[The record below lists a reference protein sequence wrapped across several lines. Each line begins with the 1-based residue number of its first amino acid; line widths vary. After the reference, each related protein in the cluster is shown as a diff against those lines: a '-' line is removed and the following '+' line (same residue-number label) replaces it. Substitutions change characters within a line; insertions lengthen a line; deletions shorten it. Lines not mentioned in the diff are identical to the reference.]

1 MIHSPSGSFP
11 TDDSNPRPIPAQ
23 PRSHDDVA
31 HYLATGMRE
40 PALSPP
46 ATSNSAESRQ
56 NPQTAPAMDP
66 APESDAKPARHSTT
80 ADHAIIEA
88 LCREGLSR
96 PRAQQVYAT
105 FGAATLR
112 TMRADPY
119 RLAQVRRAHIPF
131 AVMDKMALREGV
143 SRGDP
148 RRIEAGL
155 RHCVSR
161 SVRDGHCA
169 IPCDRLLGQ
178 ASGLLNVDG
187 DPTAA
192 ALQGLLDQRELVHD
206 TLGGTQLIYSPAL
219 YAAECGVAHH
229 VRRLQAGVP
238 PWGRFDVATAVREA
252 ERALNLTLSPSQRA
266 AALAMPLHTVCIIT
280 GGPGTGKTTLLKVLL
295 HMLRRRVRPICLTA
309 PLGRVARDLTR
320 RTGERAATLHRVL
333 GASPDTETFSRSGS
347 SPLEHPLVIV
357 DELSLVDVMLGHA
370 LVSALRSGAGLLL
383 LGDVHQLPSVGPG
396 KLLRDLIDSNT
407 VPTLRLTEIHRQRER
422 SNITFNA
429 ERALAG
435 ALPLVDPE
443 REPDFEYIL
452 EDDLDALRERITQL
466 YVRELPRDYGF
477 DPQRDVQILTPR
489 RHGTLSA
496 SDLNPRLQHA
506 LQPRSGT
513 HLTVRG
519 MRLAVGDRVMHEV
532 NDDERDVYNGEIGFI
547 EAIDSRRRSLHVH
560 LVDRT
565 VTYTFA
571 QAQQLTLA
579 YAYNV
584 HRAQGSEFPAVIV
597 PVTTADAALL
607 SRSFMSTAYARGRD
621 RVIAIGQARA
631 FELALREGPE
641 NTRVTGLCERL
652 RASAGRSTGRPQAA

>member
-46 ATSNSAESRQ
+46 KSSNSAESRQ
-56 NPQTAPAMDP
+56 HPSTAPAVDP
-66 APESDAKPARHSTT
+66 APESGAKPAGPSSTS
-80 ADHAIIEA
+80 DHAIIEA

-96 PRAQQVYAT
+96 PQAQHVYAT

-112 TMRADPY
+112 TVRADPY
-119 RLAQVRRAHIPF
+119 RLAQVRRSHIPF
-131 AVMDKMALREGV
+131 AVMDKMALRGGV
-143 SRGDP
+143 SRDDP

-169 IPCDRLLGQ
+169 IPCDRLVEQ
-178 ASGLLNVDG
+178 ASGLLDVDG
-187 DPTAA
+187 DETAG
-192 ALQGLLDQRELVHD
+192 ALQGLLDQR
-206 TLGGTQLIYSPAL
+206 
-219 YAAECGVAHH
+219 
-229 VRRLQAGVP
+229 RL
-238 PWGRFDVATAVREA
+238 
-252 ERALNLTLSPSQRA
+252 
-266 AALAMPLHTVCIIT
+266 
-280 GGPGTGKTTLLKVLL
+280 
-295 HMLRRRVRPICLTA
+295 RPICLTA
-309 PLGRVARDLTR
+309 PLGRVARDLAR
-320 RTGERAATLHRVL
+320 RTGERAGTLHRVL
-333 GASPDTETFSRSGS
+333 GASPDTETFSRNGS
-347 SPLEHPLVIV
+347 NPLEHQLAIV
-357 DELSLVDVMLGHA
+357 DEMSLVDVMLGHA
-370 LVSALRSGAGLLL
+370 LVTALRTGAGLLL

-429 ERALAG
+429 DRALAG

-443 REPDFEYIL
+443 REPDFECIL
-452 EDDLDALRERITQL
+452 EEDADALRERITQL
-466 YVRELPRDYGF
+466 CVHELPRNYGF

-489 RHGTLSA
+489 RHGKLSA
-496 SDLNPRLQHA
+496 SDFNPRLQHA
-506 LQPRSGT
+506 LQPRSGE

-547 EAIDSRRRSLHVH
+547 EAIDTRRQSLHVH
-560 LVDRT
+560 MVDRR